1 MSCPRIFVLLSCFAG
16 LSAPSMFGQTVVAI
30 GTQAKELKRA
40 AHQLRISVDH
50 LKNARDALNQAT
62 DLAKRSS
69 DSTVIS
75 QLAQDWTRL
84 DKSKAP
90 AALEDLYSWLSTAAR
105 DAADAQ
111 SYQRSTSAAQAL
123 LRSLVSMDSDRAVS
137 LWQLWPDPPS
147 SLGEDLRKRQ
157 NEAGALFAKQLA
169 ATASGSGMRLGMGV
183 GPDLTMLQD
192 AAARGDYGSAARL
205 ATQLNQ
211 TGDKAEALKL
221 VDQAIADFKQREPDQ
236 RALTTYHSFVTQLPS
251 IDPDR
256 YLMALN
262 SLLPALDRQGKPDT
276 GGTVT
281 VGDQTMQVTAAEA
294 LVIDMC
300 RRLNGR
306 PDLAMKTLNTIP
318 GLKGKLDRLGGIDSI
333 AAGTMGG
340 SQAPVSLNYSIDGT
354 TRTTYNNTGSGISQ
368 STGPAINGVARPI
381 PPMDLYQ
388 SVHGKLAKDPALVR
402 QKLAEASKTPDQID
416 GLINLA
422 NRAGSSMEADLADLA
437 LEAAS
442 RLVMQVEPLQR
453 RAGVLQNLISAYQ
466 RIDGEVDADLLQKG
480 LSIVAQLRSE
490 EQNKGTAN
498 VTPNGTGFRVMSA
511 NMSSSRVAD
520 RLETAL
526 VAELALDNFDSAMS
540 YLRLMPDEMK
550 LQALLQIVQ
559 SLTQGY

>member
-1 MSCPRIFVLLSCFAG
+1 MSCSRIFVILSCFAG
-16 LSAPSMFGQTVVAI
+16 LSVPPMSGQTVGTI

-40 AHQLRISVDH
+40 GHQLRISVDH

-62 DLAKRSS
+62 DLARRSS

-75 QLAQDWTRL
+75 QLAQEWTRL

-90 AALEDLYSWLSTAAR
+90 AALEDLYSWQSTAAR
-105 DAADAQ
+105 DATNAQ

-123 LRSLVSMDSDRAVS
+123 LRSLASLDSDRAVS
-137 LWQLWPDPPS
+137 LWQLWPDSPS
-147 SLGEDLRKRQ
+147 SLGDDFRKRQ

-169 ATASGSGMRLGMGV
+169 ATGSGSGMRLGMGV
-183 GPDLTMLQD
+183 GPDLAMLKD

-211 TGDKAEALKL
+211 TGDKVEALKL

-236 RALTTYHSFVTQLPS
+236 RALSAYHSFVTQLPS

-256 YLMALN
+256 YLLALN

-281 VGDQTMQVTAAEA
+281 AGDQTMQVTAAEA

-318 GLKGKLDRLGGIDSI
+318 GLKSKLDRLGGIDSL
-333 AAGTMGG
+333 AAGAMGG

-354 TRTTYNNTGSGISQ
+354 TRTTFNNTGGIFTQ
-368 STGPAINGVARPI
+368 GTGSAINGVASPI
-381 PPMDLYQ
+381 PGMDLGMDLYQ
-388 SVHGKLAKDPALVR
+388 NVHGKLAKDPAFVR

-416 GLINLA
+416 GLIMLA
-422 NRAGSSMEADLADLA
+422 NRAASTEADLADLA

-453 RAGVLQNLISAYQ
+453 RASVLQNLISVYQ
-466 RIDGEVDADLLQKG
+466 RLDGDVDADLLQKG

-498 VTPNGTGFRVMSA
+498 VTPNGTVIRVMS
-511 NMSSSRVAD
+511 STAD
-520 RLETAL
+520 RLEMTI

-550 LQALLQIVQ
+550 LQALLHIVQ
-559 SLTQGY
+559 SITRGY

>member
-1 MSCPRIFVLLSCFAG
+1 MSCSRVFVILSCFAG
-16 LSAPSMFGQTVVAI
+16 LSVPSISGQTVGTI
-30 GTQAKELKRA
+30 GTQTKELKRA
-40 AHQLRISVDH
+40 AHQLRISVEH
-50 LKNARDALNQAT
+50 LKNGRDALNQAT
-62 DLAKRSS
+62 DLARRSS
-69 DSTVIS
+69 DSALMS

-90 AALEDLYSWLSTAAR
+90 AALEDLYSWQSTAAR

-111 SYQRSTSAAQAL
+111 SYQRFTSAAQTL
-123 LRSLVSMDSDRAVS
+123 LRSLASMDSDRAVS
-137 LWQLWPDPPS
+137 LWQLWPDPPA

-169 ATASGSGMRLGMGV
+169 ATGSGMRLGMGL
-183 GPDLTMLQD
+183 GPDLTMLKD

-211 TGDKAEALKL
+211 TGDKVEALKL

-236 RALTTYHSFVTQLPS
+236 RALSAYHSFVTQLPS

-318 GLKGKLDRLGGIDSI
+318 GLKSKLDRLGGIDSI
-333 AAGTMGG
+333 AAGGMYA

-354 TRTTYNNTGSGISQ
+354 IRTTFNNTGGTISGSE
-368 STGPAINGVARPI
+368 GPAVNGAARPN
-381 PPMDLYQ
+381 PGMDLYE
-388 SVHGKLAKDPALVR
+388 SLHGKLAKDPAFVR
-402 QKLAEASKTPDQID
+402 QKLAEASKTPDQIND
-416 GLINLA
+416 LINLA
-422 NRAGSSMEADLADLA
+422 NRAGSAEADLADLA
-437 LEAAS
+437 LDAAS
-442 RLVMQVEPLQR
+442 RLVMQVEPSQR
-453 RAGVLQNLISAYQ
+453 RASVPQNLISAYQ

-490 EQNKGTAN
+490 EQNKGAAN
-498 VTPNGTGFRVMSA
+498 VTFQGTGFRVMNS
-511 NMSSSRVAD
+511 NMSSSVAD
-520 RLETAL
+520 RLEMAI
-526 VAELALDNFDSAMS
+526 VAELALDNFNSAMS

-559 SLTQGY
+559 SLTQSY